1 MFMFKFPNA
10 NFSRE
15 VPLFHITN
23 LFCPE
28 MGKFDFFMRKKA
40 NLKQI
45 GNYLY
50 NPLVTAG

>member
-23 LFCPE
+23 LFCAE
-28 MGKFDFFMRKKA
+28 MGKFDFFYEEKGQFET
-40 NLKQI
+40 NW
-45 GNYLY
+45 
-50 NPLVTAG
+50 